1 MNDRIHRKL
10 NSTRGISRLVVIM
23 LIAIGVMI
31 VILAIPLWNSF
42 SYDASR
48 MACEQAMKSAQD
60 GLIIDYLHKFQN
72 SSVKETQLTLDEV
85 MPGRENLCPSG
96 GTVYL
101 VEGDHG
107 VYEPVC
113 GLHDR
118 DDKRRT
124 RLNASYIYEQLE
136 DERATLKRRGLEE
149 PESII
154 IEVNGKPLE
163 VVRLEEDPGIRYGT
177 KAMLDYEGIIGF
189 YGVDDKGNLSFF
201 IYADEDHCARWS
213 KASGWLGDAYKAS

>member
-1 MNDRIHRKL
+1 MKTLRSKL
-10 NSTRGISRLVVIM
+10 TSTLGISRLVVIM
-23 LIAIGVMI
+23 LIAIGVML

-42 SYDASR
+42 SYDSAR

-60 GLIIDYLHKFQN
+60 GLIIDYLHKFES
-72 SSVKETQLTLDEV
+72 SSVKETQATLDEV
-85 MPGRENLCPSG
+85 MPGRENLCPAG

-101 VEGDHG
+101 VEGSNG

-124 RLNASYIYEQLE
+124 RLNASYVYEHLE
-136 DERATLKRRGLEE
+136 DERAKLKRRGLEE
-149 PESII
+149 PESIT

-163 VVRLEEDPGIRYGT
+163 VVRLDEDPGIRYGT
-177 KAMLDYEGIIGF
+177 KAMLDYEGLIAF
-189 YGVDDKGNLSFF
+189 YGVDENGRLSFF

-213 KASGWLGDAYKAS
+213 RSSRWLGDAYNGY